1 MLTTSDRIKMIK
13 YRLNDPS
20 LKLKEKLKILDLLLE
35 IRLPFKSKKGLDNWF
50 NNLEKL
56 SEDLIKDER
65 W

>member
-1 MLTTSDRIKMIK
+1 MLTTSDRIKMNK

-50 NNLEKL
+50 NNLDKL

-65 W
+65 